1 MSAYANAGDQ
11 YKLQSAMT
19 ASPGEL
25 TLMLYEGCLKNLK
38 LSKIHIEAKDYEKS
52 NMVLQKAQAI
62 IAELMN
68 TLDMRYDLSKQ
79 MSTLYD
85 YVINLIVWANVKKD
99 IEKVDEAIEYVAD
112 MRDTWQK
119 AVLLDRQQNN
129 KTSLRSRSFGA

>member
-52 NMVLQKAQAI
+52 NVVLQKAQAI

-68 TLDMRYDLSKQ
+68 TLDMRYELSKQ
-79 MSTLYD
+79 MATLYD

-99 IEKVDEAIEYVAD
+99 IVKVDEAIEYITD

-129 KTSLRSRSFGA
+129 KTTLRNRSFGA

>member
-99 IEKVDEAIEYVAD
+99 LEKVDEAIEYVAD

-129 KTSLRSRSFGA
+129 KSSLRSRSFGA